1 MRVWWIIATSDFV
14 VESNGLSLGGLSNP
28 SGQWVFARWECQFHF
43 WLVFWNMKF
52 MIFHILGS
60 SSSQLT
66 FIFFRGVGQP
76 PISMFLD
83 PNFTL
88 HSDLTSSQDLFRRRP
103 IIFVHDLHKYS
114 PIISPDAPWCY
125 IVYLPTKLAPLWGK
139 CWYIF
144 HTWSIWDPISSY
156 AQVAIW
162 SAAWTAA
169 RTTLNGAVLGW
180 FWGVI
185 KSNGFGVPQNHP
197 KTSLRPHCDL
207 TGTMVNKGNHPQMA
221 LI

>member
-1 MRVWWIIATSDFV
+1 M
-14 VESNGLSLGGLSNP
+14 N
-28 SGQWVFARWECQFHF
+28 
-43 WLVFWNMKF
+43 
-52 MIFHILGS
+52 
-60 SSSQLT
+60 
-66 FIFFRGVGQP
+66 FIFPYIGKNHPNWLSYFSEGLKP

-180 FWGVI
+180 VWGVI

-207 TGTMVNKGNHPQMA
+207 TGTMVNKSIREIMPKWPWFRLVKYYKLPRKLSETQRKTHINQMSNED
-221 LI
+221 LPLPP